1 MEQIEQTFSTPVR
14 ILVIEDNAADV
25 ELLRMALEDA
35 QLRADISVLQDG
47 GAALS
52 VFRDATNA
60 YPAPELIVLDLN
72 LPKYDGLE
80 LLEAARSSARFG
92 LTPIAI
98 LSSSS
103 SPREQTR
110 IRAFG
115 RVTYITKPPELDAYL
130 AIGVRLRDFLLE
142 TRRCA
147 ASGVQA

>member
-1 MEQIEQTFSTPVR
+1 MEPTFTSPVR

-35 QLRADISVLQDG
+35 QLPADISVLQDG
-47 GAALS
+47 GAALA
-52 VFRDATNA
+52 VFHEAPNLS
-60 YPAPELIVLDLN
+60 PAPDLIVLDLN

-92 LTPIAI
+92 STPIAI

-110 IRAFG
+110 IGAFG
-115 RVTYITKPPELDAYL
+115 RVMYITKPPELDAYL
-130 AIGVRLRDFLLE
+130 AIGVKLRDFLLE
-142 TRRCA
+142 TWRCA
-147 ASGVQA
+147 ASGK